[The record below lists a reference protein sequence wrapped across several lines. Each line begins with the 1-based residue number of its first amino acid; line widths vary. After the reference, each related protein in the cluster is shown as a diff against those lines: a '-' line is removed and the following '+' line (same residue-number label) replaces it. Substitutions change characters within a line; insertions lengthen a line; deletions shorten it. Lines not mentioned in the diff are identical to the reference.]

1 MPFLKH
7 WASHGPSV
15 EAKNMEPSER
25 ETQAC
30 ELLDAFVPDL
40 ITDKKFEGFL
50 GNLFGCER
58 GVWLSV
64 RMLCEGLVETAA
76 VFETLTR
83 LTDSELA
90 VVWLDHPQ
98 CGGYA
103 YVHFYL
109 DAFFWTNS
117 AICRLGPGDPITGY
131 KGTTRHEG

>member
-1 MPFLKH
+1 
-7 WASHGPSV
+7 
-15 EAKNMEPSER
+15 MEPSEQ

-40 ITDKKFEGFL
+40 ITDKKYEGFL
-50 GNLFGCER
+50 AKLFDCEK

-64 RMLCEGLVETAA
+64 KTLCEGLGESAA
-76 VFETLTR
+76 VFERLAR

-98 CGGYA
+98 CDGYA

-109 DAFFWTNS
+109 DTFFWTNS
-117 AICRLGPGDPITGY
+117 AICRHKTAHPIAGLQ
-131 KGTTRHEG
+131 GTIRHER